1 MRLVHL
7 QMHGAKPG
15 VLPEELR
22 KALGVGENTPPP
34 WLINMQRYGPPPSY
48 PDLKARPSL
57 TPPACL
63 AHVTESALQQVSGN
77 GACQQPAA

>member
-1 MRLVHL
+1 MLP

-22 KALGVGENTPPP
+22 KALGMADSSPPP

-48 PDLKARPSL
+48 PDLKARPALSPTG
-57 TPPACL
+57 TPYY
-63 AHVTESALQQVSGN
+63 VW
-77 GACQQPAA
+77 